1 MGEHETYLDPARRNQ
16 DGDEPMSDNAAQD
29 IRDFV
34 TASVVVEPTQVM
46 PPPSQLVPPG
56 FDTAVR
62 AIVREELA
70 ALRMPE
76 FMSPQEAARRLN
88 MPPGTV
94 HRLLDQ
100 GVIESRK
107 VGRSRKILVASL
119 REYMSKL
126 PPWTE

>member
-1 MGEHETYLDPARRNQ
+1 
-16 DGDEPMSDNAAQD
+16 MSDDAAQD
-29 IRDFV
+29 IRDFIDTCV
-34 TASVVVEPTQVM
+34 CEPTQVVT
-46 PPPSQLVPPG
+46 PPRQLIPPG
-56 FDTAVR
+56 FDSAVR

-76 FMSPQEAARRLN
+76 FISPQEAARRLN

-100 GVIESRK
+100 GVIESRRI
-107 VGRSRKILVASL
+107 GRSRKIVVASL
-119 REYMSKL
+119 REYMSNL